1 MQPPSGGCVLKHPQD
16 KLQAHLDKAATFGW
30 LCVETRKNFHI
41 STRKSAATFGWL
53 CVETFVLGEYKPCLR
68 AATFGWLC
76 VETVN
81 NGAGFVFSLC
91 SHLRVAVCWNQT
103 KTDTKIR
110 VEAATFGWLCVET
123 KTSKIIHAVEPAATF
138 GWLCVETLMNL
149 INYSA
154 WLSSRLQAAVCWNY
168 NLYHQKVAYV
178 CSHLRVAVCWNH
190 HQQRDCI

>member
-1 MQPPSGGCVLKHPQD
+1 MAVCWNCGVNEGIVMPASSHLRVAVCWNSGSSSTST
-16 KLQAHLDKAATFGW
+16 AETAATFGW
-30 LCVETRKNFHI
+30 LCVETRREKEKALCLSEQPPSGGCVLKQTSPNF
-41 STRKSAATFGWL
+41 SGEVKGAATFGWL
-53 CVETFVLGEYKPCLR
+53 C
-68 AATFGWLC
+68 
-76 VETVN
+76 
-81 NGAGFVFSLC
+81 
-91 SHLRVAVCWNQT
+91 
-103 KTDTKIR
+103 I
-110 VEAATFGWLCVET
+110 ET

-138 GWLCVETLMNL
+138 GRLCVETLMNL